1 MGTLK
6 STLKLESTDLFPT
19 PVSFTVVNNNA
30 VNGDVAGF
38 NNITVQNSNTILN
51 LSTLDATGGA
61 YLYAQSPST
70 NSTIIFIGY
79 TGQGQVTASAT
90 ATFLCLSPGDVA
102 FCPIGLNGIAT
113 NNVIA
118 KTASGTAAL
127 NFFFGEK

>member
-19 PVSFTVVNNNA
+19 PVSFTVVNNNT
-30 VNGDVAGF
+30 VSGDVAGF
-38 NNITVQNSNTILN
+38 NNVTVGTSNVLLN
-51 LSTLDATGGA
+51 LASIDATGA

-70 NSTIIFIGY
+70 NSGMVYIGY
-79 TGQGQVTASAT
+79 TGQGQLANSAT
-90 ATFLCLSPGDVA
+90 GTFIVLSPGDVA
-102 FCPIGLNGIAT
+102 FAPVGMGTAA

-118 KTASGTAAL
+118 KASAAGQQL